1 MTTLSS
7 SGPRISPSQRPSGQ
21 HYEHERGVLSS
32 FSEADW
38 RRKLLQASS
47 LGDQDKVRGIGPT
60 AAPSNPALSAANET
74 DLVARIATST
84 YLNLYAAAN
93 AGNSS
98 YNIETAD
105 ANLQSH
111 LLLSDR
117 TDQEDFDLAVAD
129 ENCAEHGRGVPP
141 AETTIKEEA
150 ARANNF
156 YNDPF
161 SVGPRG
167 DGISQVER
175 DPALVDPSWSSP
187 AVSSSLVQPASNV
200 FTFAGEPR
208 DGDKNGATRG
218 LNSKVEAEKDNEGL
232 VQKQVEPENA
242 LKEKPSTTSTGFRW
256 TDFFMMRRAASP
268 PAEKELQQAADGN
281 KAEEGQTS
289 TRTNPE
295 FLPPTTGT
303 NNAKTSDAG
312 TTLRNGA
319 EHQNP
324 NPLENFRWT
333 DFFLN
338 NGNMTTA
345 PNGLPEQNHRQQL
358 EQEIMDTSSLEL
370 DVDGLDLSRDAAA
383 VRPTPLDASGAIGDR
398 RNGAGSTN
406 GAPLPP
412 GKLQPRNS
420 PFWDRRSEFR
430 FTNFFQQQD
439 QGPYDM
445 QTRAG
450 RDQSAGGQ
458 GSPPSPTST
467 GNQRAAHQVHQ
478 IAIAHA
484 RRSTRSADRFFSP
497 VDDQNRVAV
506 AHTRRNMLEQD
517 LAFYDRQKVLLEQ
530 TFLPPEADV
539 EPFGKMNK
547 YNALDE
553 NTTNA
558 KASADVDPLHLLL
571 PEPPGLDF
579 PVLQAREM
587 ILEGPRRASSRSRRL
602 AAHRPRRLPTIQP
615 DFHLARNR
623 TRALGPT
630 GTTLLSSRGPTVD
643 LERGPSGFSRA
654 SDDQGTNGKPNST
667 ALDQLF
673 EARSN
678 ATSRWSRRS
687 GRGQDANPRRAGLQ
701 EEVEQMH
708 QQAGRGH
715 DYGGGSSGGTAT
727 MARREEKK
735 KSRNGGRPGAKSG
748 TIDAAATYTN
758 PRVTFESDKN
768 LLLPEPARMNE
779 ADAPPAPS
787 QQAAIAQHGRQSS
800 LRQPTIVEIYVDT
813 GEDGAKDVYLGPV
826 DAWGSPS
833 GPNGILRMADG
844 SVYSGDFENGQPH
857 GQGDYEGEH
866 CCYSGEMQCG
876 KFHGFGRIQYK
887 LQVVQQA
894 TLGSNGGYRDDQSIV
909 VNYPKNTTSVL
920 AGYVYEGE
928 FEDDLEHGQGRYY
941 FENGDVYT
949 GWFRYG
955 TPVGD
960 GIYSHADR
968 SLMRG
973 NQLGGPRA
981 ANMGP
986 VFFSGSA

>member
-1 MTTLSS
+1 MVQLLLVGIGIPNIFACINGDDFTTV
-7 SGPRISPSQRPSGQ
+7 GC
-21 HYEHERGVLSS
+21 HRGVCDSIS
-32 FSEADW
+32 I
-38 RRKLLQASS
+38 
-47 LGDQDKVRGIGPT
+47 VM
-60 AAPSNPALSAANET
+60 SNL
-74 DLVARIATST
+74 
-84 YLNLYAAAN
+84 
-93 AGNSS
+93 
-98 YNIETAD
+98 
-105 ANLQSH
+105 
-111 LLLSDR
+111 
-117 TDQEDFDLAVAD
+117 
-129 ENCAEHGRGVPP
+129 
-141 AETTIKEEA
+141 
-150 ARANNF
+150 
-156 YNDPF
+156 
-161 SVGPRG
+161 
-167 DGISQVER
+167 
-175 DPALVDPSWSSP
+175 
-187 AVSSSLVQPASNV
+187 
-200 FTFAGEPR
+200 
-208 DGDKNGATRG
+208 
-218 LNSKVEAEKDNEGL
+218 
-232 VQKQVEPENA
+232 
-242 LKEKPSTTSTGFRW
+242 
-256 TDFFMMRRAASP
+256 
-268 PAEKELQQAADGN
+268 ELQ
-281 KAEEGQTS
+281 T
-289 TRTNPE
+289 
-295 FLPPTTGT
+295 
-303 NNAKTSDAG
+303 
-312 TTLRNGA
+312 
-319 EHQNP
+319 
-324 NPLENFRWT
+324 
-333 DFFLN
+333 
-338 NGNMTTA
+338 
-345 PNGLPEQNHRQQL
+345 
-358 EQEIMDTSSLEL
+358 
-370 DVDGLDLSRDAAA
+370 
-383 VRPTPLDASGAIGDR
+383 
-398 RNGAGSTN
+398 
-406 GAPLPP
+406 
-412 GKLQPRNS
+412 QPR
-420 PFWDRRSEFR
+420 
-430 FTNFFQQQD
+430 
-439 QGPYDM
+439 
-445 QTRAG
+445 
-450 RDQSAGGQ
+450 
-458 GSPPSPTST
+458 SPTST
-467 GNQRAAHQVHQ
+467 ANQRAAHQVHQ

-497 VDDQNRVAV
+497 VDDQNRMAV

-530 TFLPPEADV
+530 SFLPPEADV
-539 EPFGKMNK
+539 EPFGEMNK
-547 YNALDE
+547 YHALDE
-553 NTTNA
+553 NATNA

-579 PVLQAREM
+579 PVLQARE
-587 ILEGPRRASSRSRRL
+587 ITLEGTRRASSRSRRL

-615 DFHLARNR
+615 DARFHLARNR
-623 TRALGPT
+623 TRALGPP

-654 SDDQGTNGKPNST
+654 SDDLQGTNGKPNST

-673 EARSN
+673 EARNN
-678 ATSRWSRRS
+678 ATNRWSRRS
-687 GRGQDANPRRAGLQ
+687 GRGQDANARRGGPQ

-708 QQAGRGH
+708 QQAGHGP
-715 DYGGGSSGGTAT
+715 DYGGRSSGGPAA

-787 QQAAIAQHGRQSS
+787 QQAAMLAQQGRQSS
-800 LRQPTIVEIYVDT
+800 LRQPTIVEIYFDT

-894 TLGSNGGYRDDQSIV
+894 QQFDSAWPTLGSNGGYRDEQSIV
-909 VNYPKNTTSVL
+909 MNYYPKNTTTSVL
-920 AGYVYEGE
+920 SGYVYEGE

-960 GIYSHADR
+960 GIYSHADK